1 MSPRAPSLE
10 IRGTRQRRRVPTRAA
25 PPTQA
30 APPAIDA
37 FELERIR
44 AAVGVV
50 PAAPAEPSVVADDED
65 AFDPDD
71 YPEFDVEEV

>member
-1 MSPRAPSLE
+1 MYKRQAQS
-10 IRGTRQRRRVPTRAA
+10 TRRTS
-25 PPTQA
+25 T
-30 APPAIDA
+30 PAIDA
-37 FELERIR
+37 LELERIR